1 MLVVC
6 GVWNYVWHK
15 TCDAKGD
22 CNRTPY
28 TYEKQQTAGVEK
40 PHLKDT

>member
-15 TCDAKGD
+15 TCDAMGD
-22 CNRTPY
+22 CKTTSNTS
-28 TYEKQQTAGVEK
+28 EKQQTAVVEK